1 MPRPSVDRPLT
12 IGAVL
17 KGLREEFPDV
27 SISKIRFLESEGL
40 ISPDRSPSGYR
51 HYRPGDVE
59 RLRYILRA
67 QREHFWPLKVIRE
80 ALDALDRGLTPP
92 MQESGRPGPPQPTA
106 DPDLAEPAGPTD
118 AASSAMCGYAA
129 ERPPNAPRASGA
141 GEGSALGNTSR
152 WNPHIRLPRV
162 CIT

>member
-1 MPRPSVDRPLT
+1 VPRPSVDRPLT

-106 DPDLAEPAGPTD
+106 DPDLA
-118 AASSAMCGYAA
+118 
-129 ERPPNAPRASGA
+129 
-141 GEGSALGNTSR
+141 
-152 WNPHIRLPRV
+152 
-162 CIT
+162 